1 MPEAPEVAR
10 LVTALQAAQSVGAG
24 ADHASAAVALQ
35 ELDVAWE
42 ACPPDSLDAFD
53 RANIQLSRST
63 LQQLLDLD
71 GSESIGEALFL
82 ARQLGPETQ
91 DQRLLVQVLLEAGN
105 SARQAGDFDASRSM
119 IDEAIE
125 LAHTTLGPLSEETA
139 QAHNCLGIWGRYR
152 GEFDIA
158 RRAYTTA
165 RQIAELAPHPQML
178 PSILHNVASL
188 EHLAGR
194 PELALELIESGLDLR
209 PGDAAERD
217 ADDAVRAAILI
228 DLARYPE
235 ADTLFR
241 SLTTRLGRRWG
252 PDSTEMMHLNANWAV
267 LEQQR
272 GNLAAAQNRYAQALD
287 TAERLGEQGRPEI
300 AAIYAN
306 AAHLALTCADRD
318 TAAAYTQ
325 RALLGLE
332 GRVAEDLPSMRLVRQ
347 VHDALNP

>member
-1 MPEAPEVAR
+1 MSEAPEVAR
-10 LVTALQAAQSVGAG
+10 LVAALQVAQAVGPG
-24 ADHASAAVALQ
+24 ADHASVAVALQ
-35 ELDVAWE
+35 ELDVAWK
-42 ACPPDSLDAFD
+42 ACPADSLDAFD

-71 GSESIGEALFL
+71 GSEAIVEALFL
-82 ARQLGPETQ
+82 ARQLGPEAQ

-105 SARQAGDFDASRSM
+105 SARQAGDFDAARSM

-125 LAHTTLGPLSEETA
+125 LVQAAPGPLSEEAA

-152 GEFDIA
+152 GEFEIA
-158 RRAYTTA
+158 RRAYTSA
-165 RQIAELAPHPQML
+165 LQIAELAPHPQL
-178 PSILHNVASL
+178 RPTILHNVASL

-209 PGDAAERD
+209 PDDAAERD

-235 ADTLFR
+235 ADALFR
-241 SLTTRLGRRWG
+241 SLATRLSRRWG
-252 PDSTEMMHLNANWAV
+252 PDGTEMMHLNANWAV
-267 LEQQR
+267 LEQHR
-272 GNLAAAQNRYAQALD
+272 GNLVTAQKRYAQALD
-287 TAERLGEQGRPEI
+287 TAERLGEQDRPEI

-306 AAHLALTCADRD
+306 AAQLALTCGDRD

-347 VHDALNP
+347 VQDALSS